1 MDTFALGLGAVVAT
15 LALCG
20 MLMWWMDRLHL
31 NAGRRVVISLVDGSV
46 ITGRTVGSWRFGRI
60 RLAEVTTN
68 QGDVPGTVVVFAQN
82 VLTVQVMT

>member
-1 MDTFALGLGAVVAT
+1 MDTFALGMGAVVAT

-31 NAGRRVVISLVDGSV
+31 NAGRRVVISLVDG
-46 ITGRTVGSWRFGRI
+46 TWRFGRI

>member
-1 MDTFALGLGAVVAT
+1 
-15 LALCG
+15 
-20 MLMWWMDRLHL
+20 
-31 NAGRRVVISLVDGSV
+31 V